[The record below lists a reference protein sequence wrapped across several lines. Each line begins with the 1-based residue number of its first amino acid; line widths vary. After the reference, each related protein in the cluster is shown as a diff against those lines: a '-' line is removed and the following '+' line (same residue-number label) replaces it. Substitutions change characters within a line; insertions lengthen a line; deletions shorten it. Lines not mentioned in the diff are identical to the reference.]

1 MRILLVEDE
10 SLQAAAISRGLEAEG
25 FTVDICNDGIEGL
38 ALASTG
44 SYAAIVLDVLLPGM
58 NGYLVAQDLRKQN
71 IWTPILLLT
80 AKDGE
85 YDEADAFEYGADD
98 FLRKPYSFVVL
109 VARLRSII
117 RRGAT
122 PRPALM
128 TCGDLTY
135 DPVTR
140 ICRKGDVDVE
150 LSSRETDVLE
160 ALIRRT
166 GQIVRK
172 ADLVNE
178 VWGAD
183 FEGDMNVAEVY
194 IAYLRRKIGSARIR
208 TVRGT
213 GYRLVDPHA

>member
-1 MRILLVEDE
+1 VRILLVEDE
-10 SLQAAAISRGLEAEG
+10 ELQAASIRRGLEVEG
-25 FTVDICNDGIEGL
+25 FSVDICDDGLDGL
-38 ALASTG
+38 AKALTG

-58 NGYLVAQDLRKQN
+58 NGYVIARDLRKQGV
-71 IWTPILLLT
+71 WTPILMLT

-85 YDEADAFEYGADD
+85 YDEADAFDYGADD

-109 VARLRSII
+109 VARLRSLI

-122 PRPALM
+122 PRSALL
-128 TCGDLTY
+128 TCGDLAY
-135 DPVTR
+135 DPITR
-140 ICRKGDVDVE
+140 ICRKGERDVE
-150 LSSRETDVLE
+150 LSARETDVLE
-160 ALIRRT
+160 ALIRRN

-172 ADLVNE
+172 ADLISE

-183 FEGDMNVAEVY
+183 FEGEQNVAEVY
-194 IAYLRRKIGSARIR
+194 IAYLRRKIGSSRIR

>member
-1 MRILLVEDE
+1 VRILLVEDE
-10 SLQAAAISRGLEAEG
+10 PLQAAAISRGLEAEG
-25 FTVDICNDGIEGL
+25 FSVDICNDGIEGF
-38 ALASTG
+38 ACAFTG

-58 NGYLVAQDLRKQN
+58 NGYMLAQDLRRQN
-71 IWTPILLLT
+71 VWTPILLLT

-128 TCGDLTY
+128 TCGELTY

-140 ICRKGDVDVE
+140 ICRKGEVDIE
-150 LSSRETDVLE
+150 LSARETDVLE

-178 VWGAD
+178 VWGPD
-183 FEGDMNVAEVY
+183 FEGDVNVAEVY
-194 IAYLRRKIGSARIR
+194 IAYLRRKIGSSRIR